1 LFFYIHTSF
10 VRISLVC
17 DIGINT
23 LKSIFDDI
31 ALIDVDIGGVIELD
45 EMYIKSGL
53 KGKHYSGEIKKLG
66 REPRKRGLKRR
77 KRGRGTYDEDLCP
90 LLTIID
96 RESNFILVPI
106 KKAST
111 KEIKPEVINHCDM
124 DSTFYTD
131 EWRSY
136 NFLDNR
142 EYVNHSEKEY
152 SRGDVHINTAE
163 GMHNLFRIFMYVH
176 MGVNKRNLHKYIKWF
191 IIMETALQKKDKLE
205 ILDFFVSLLVSK
217 RK

>member
-1 LFFYIHTSF
+1 MFFYIHTSF

-17 DIGINT
+17 DVGINT

-53 KGKHYSGEIKKLG
+53 KGKHYSEEIKKLG
-66 REPRKRGLKRR
+66 REPRKRGLKRH

-96 RESNFILVPI
+96 RRGNFILVPI

-111 KEIKPEVINHCDM
+111 SEIKPDLLIIVIWTLLSIQMN
-124 DSTFYTD
+124 
-131 EWRSY
+131 
-136 NFLDNR
+136 
-142 EYVNHSEKEY
+142 
-152 SRGDVHINTAE
+152 
-163 GMHNLFRIFMYVH
+163 
-176 MGVNKRNLHKYIKWF
+176 GVVIISLITENMLTIQIKNIVVEMF
-191 IIMETALQKKDKLE
+191 I
-205 ILDFFVSLLVSK
+205 
-217 RK
+217 